1 MCVCVYIFLFYA
13 QDTQC
18 LVFVSRAI
26 FAYSMRKQKKKKK
39 LNRWSANDSALAG

>member
-26 FAYSMRKQKKKKK
+26 FAYSMRKKKKKK
-39 LNRWSANDSALAG
+39 KNLIDGAPTTLL